1 MLQFP
6 VSPAVLQRLRLV
18 QIRLKHRLVKRRRS
32 RPGQYRKGFFLHPPD
47 TLQIFLRLTHQI
59 PHPWRVFQFLLRGN
73 LISFLTLRKPF
84 LRPRITGREIK
95 QIQDQI
101 LDPLV
106 CFSRRVTFD
115 KIFKF
120 RRLFRIA
127 FFQNLLHHIR
137 TEQTDFPVL
146 RHPVSRIQIDHLKII
161 LDHIRTESVDRIDL
175 GMMKKG
181 LLTLKM
187 IVVRILLNGPL
198 QRLSDSLPHLS
209 GCRPGERH
217 DQQLVH
223 VDRLLRIHHPGKNPL
238 YKNRRLSG
246 TGCRTYQKVFPSQAD
261 HLLLFS
267 GPFYSHVST
276 SSCIALINSK
286 SSSVF
291 SFRYWNPGSRWSNPQ
306 IPL

>member
-1 MLQFP
+1 M
-6 VSPAVLQRLRLV
+6 
-18 QIRLKHRLVKRRRS
+18 
-32 RPGQYRKGFFLHPPD
+32 
-47 TLQIFLRLTHQI
+47 
-59 PHPWRVFQFLLRGN
+59 
-73 LISFLTLRKPF
+73 
-84 LRPRITGREIK
+84 
-95 QIQDQI
+95 
-101 LDPLV
+101 
-106 CFSRRVTFD
+106 
-115 KIFKF
+115 
-120 RRLFRIA
+120 
-127 FFQNLLHHIR
+127 
-137 TEQTDFPVL
+137 
-146 RHPVSRIQIDHLKII
+146 
-161 LDHIRTESVDRIDL
+161 DRIDL

-198 QRLSDSLPHLS
+198 QRLSDPLPHLP
-209 GCRPGERH
+209 GRRPGERH

-223 VDRLLRIHHPGKNPL
+223 VDRLLRIHHPGKDPL
-238 YKNRRLSG
+238 YKNRRFSG
-246 TGCRTYQKVFPSQAD
+246 TGCRAYQKVFSSQAD